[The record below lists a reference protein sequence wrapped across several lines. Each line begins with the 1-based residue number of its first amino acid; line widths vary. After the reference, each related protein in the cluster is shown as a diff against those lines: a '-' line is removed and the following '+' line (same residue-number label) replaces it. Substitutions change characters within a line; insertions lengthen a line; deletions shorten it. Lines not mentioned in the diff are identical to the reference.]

1 MIFNKNVKYKCKN
14 ARVVKCVSNEM
25 VCHVVEIKV
34 DNIWMPYKVTGDL
47 SHAIDIDT
55 TIYSGVSSL
64 ESEKIKFEKRV
75 DTYFKKYGTSKLNTW
90 TYWKDE

>member
-1 MIFNKNVKYKCKN
+1 MI
-14 ARVVKCVSNEM
+14 
-25 VCHVVEIKV
+25 
-34 DNIWMPYKVTGDL
+34 L
-47 SHAIDIDT
+47 SAKHEDT